1 MIVCQLRKET
11 RLDLAGYYYAFHD
24 AMAGMVPLVAI
35 CAGAGILIG
44 VLSAT
49 GLNLKITYLIEYVAQ
64 GNLFVTLVMTMIA
77 CIILGM
83 GLPTVAAYVVLATLV
98 PASMI
103 KLGVPAIAAH
113 MFIFY
118 FAILSAITPPVCTG
132 AYVAAGIAKADPVQT
147 GFVAM
152 RLGIIV
158 FLLPFAFVYDPG
170 LLLIGGDIGES
181 VVHIGACT
189 IGILFWAYG
198 LEGYFRKPLNTLSR
212 CMLMASGVMLI
223 WPDVWL
229 SLAGLVLGFL
239 GIVPTLRETG
249 LRHNQKTEIDG

>member
-1 MIVCQLRKET
+1 
-11 RLDLAGYYYAFHD
+11 
-24 AMAGMVPLVAI
+24 
-35 CAGAGILIG
+35 
-44 VLSAT
+44 
-49 GLNLKITYLIEYVAQ
+49 
-64 GNLFVTLVMTMIA
+64 
-77 CIILGM
+77 M

-212 CMLMASGVMLI
+212 GMLMAAGVMLI